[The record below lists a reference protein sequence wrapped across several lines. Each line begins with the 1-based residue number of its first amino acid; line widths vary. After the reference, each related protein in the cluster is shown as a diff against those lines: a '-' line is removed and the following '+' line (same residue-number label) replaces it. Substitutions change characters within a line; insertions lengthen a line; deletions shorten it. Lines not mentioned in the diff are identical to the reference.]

1 MPSENQTAFSFGDFE
16 MTVKLKAPEGF
27 TDVSFGSQSY
37 AADENGIVEV
47 PSEAAEFLYQF
58 GFGNVASEPAEG
70 PEKAKRGRKPKTG
83 QPAGQSEPAEAAEPA
98 EAEAEAAEA
107 EAAEAEAEAAEA
119 AEAAEPAEAEKAE

>member
-83 QPAGQSEPAEAAEPA
+83 QPAGQSEPAEAAEAEAEPAEPA
-98 EAEAEAAEA
+98 EAE
-107 EAAEAEAEAAEA
+107 
-119 AEAAEPAEAEKAE
+119 AEPAEAEKAE

>member
-1 MPSENQTAFSFGDFE
+1 

-83 QPAGQSEPAEAAEPA
+83 QAAGQSEPA

-107 EAAEAEAEAAEA
+107 EAEAAEPAEAE
-119 AEAAEPAEAEKAE
+119 AEPAEAEKAE

>member
-83 QPAGQSEPAEAAEPA
+83 QPAGQSEPAEAAE
-98 EAEAEAAEA
+98 AAE
-107 EAAEAEAEAAEA
+107 
-119 AEAAEPAEAEKAE
+119 AEAAEPAEAEAEPAEAEKAE